1 MYNVADIR
9 HRVDE
14 LMAEGKRSLLG
25 GWSMQ
30 SIMHVIGVEFDDPA
44 KLIAREYIV
53 RTKCGIK
60 DEVKYIDKAIAAAR
74 KEAKTNS
81 KQLLLKELTSVK
93 SE

>member
-1 MYNVADIR
+1 MYSVTDIH

-14 LMAEGKRSLLG
+14 LMAEGKRSLLR

-44 KLIAREYIV
+44 KLVAREYIV
-53 RTKCGIK
+53 HTKCGIE
-60 DEVKYIDKAIAAAR
+60 DEAKYIDKAIAAAR
-74 KEAKTNS
+74 QEAKTNS

>member
-1 MYNVADIR
+1 MYKVADIH

-14 LMAEGKRSLLG
+14 LMAEGKRSLLR

-30 SIMHVIGVEFDDPA
+30 NIMHVIGVEFDDPA

-53 RTKCGIK
+53 HTKCGIE